1 MIQRERNPQIQALR
15 ALAAGLV
22 LIYHAKWIDGG
33 YIGVDIFYVI
43 SGFLITGILL
53 RELDLKS
60 TISLVAFYAR
70 RTKRLLPAS
79 FVVIFATAIAALIL
93 LPASMRQ
100 SLGKDVIAAST
111 YISNFLFALWEN
123 DYQNL
128 NSTPSPFIHF
138 WSLAVEEQF
147 YIFWPLFILIL
158 FRIGKRRAVFYGV
171 LITLVASFLFSLY
184 LTERAPIWAFYILP
198 TRAWEL
204 AAGALLVF
212 LPELKKFR
220 PVVAL
225 FSFVAI
231 CIATLIFDE
240 TTPFPG
246 IAALAPVVATVL
258 LLASRSKWPPILNV
272 IAQSRVTQ
280 WLGAISYPLYLWHW
294 PVLVI
299 PAIYLGEE
307 LTLVQ
312 TLLLLASTIL
322 LAGLTHRYI
331 ETPMREVKLS
341 HRKIFTF
348 AAVATI
354 FSIILGLTMYSQY
367 SNQIRIEIQSQD
379 QSSESVVE
387 FSLDDVRSKP
397 KINEDGCHIHIRQT
411 VSPRCEYGDPTSD
424 ETIVLYGDSHAAQ
437 WFPALDLI
445 GKKRGI
451 KIVSLTKSACP
462 SAEVIKELSSQY
474 DVKDCQAF
482 RDSSVARIN
491 KIKPL
496 AVILTGMQPFT
507 APYSDESARSWWLA
521 GESTVF
527 KRIKSATKFPIYLT
541 DTPLPRIDIPDCL
554 VAGRGAKCDT
564 SRPVAAEVAPGL
576 IPINPTPWLCTD
588 KCPAIVDGIIAY
600 RDKSHLTV
608 EMSRHLSVQLE
619 NALLRLGLF

>member
-1 MIQRERNPQIQALR
+1 MTQRERNPQIQALR

-53 RELDLKS
+53 RELDSKS

-79 FVVIFATAIAALIL
+79 FLVIFATGIAALIL

-100 SLGKDVIAAST
+100 SLGRDVIAAST

-158 FRIGKRRAVFYGV
+158 FRIGKHRAVFYGV
-171 LITLVASFLFSLY
+171 LTTLITSFLFSLY

-220 PVVAL
+220 SIVAL

-231 CIATLIFDE
+231 CVATVIFDK

-258 LLASRSKWPPILNV
+258 LLASRSKWPPLIDV
-272 IAQSRVTQ
+272 IAQSKVTQ

-294 PVLVI
+294 PLLVI
-299 PAIYLGEE
+299 PAIYLGKD
-307 LTLVQ
+307 LIFVQ
-312 TLLLLASTIL
+312 TVLLLALTVL
-322 LAGLTHRYI
+322 LADLTHRYV
-331 ETPMREVKLS
+331 ETPMRNAAFT
-341 HRKIFTF
+341 HRKILEL
-348 AAVATI
+348 AAIATTLSVA
-354 FSIILGLTMYSQY
+354 LGLTTYSQY
-367 SNQIRIEIQSQD
+367 SNYITIANGTKY
-379 QSSESVVE
+379 
-387 FSLDDVRSKP
+387 SLDEIRSKP
-397 KINEDGCHIHIRQT
+397 INNNDGCHIHIRQT
-411 VSPRCEYGDPTSD
+411 VSPKCEYGDLTSD
-424 ETIVLYGDSHAAQ
+424 KTIVLYGDSHAAQ
-437 WFPALDLI
+437 WLPALDLI

-491 KIKPL
+491 KITPL

-507 APYSDESARSWWLA
+507 APYSDVSARSWWLA
-521 GESTVF
+521 GESKVF
-527 KRIKSATKFPIYLT
+527 NRIKSATKFPIYLT
-541 DTPLPRIDIPDCL
+541 GTPLPQIDIPDCL
-554 VAGRGAKCDT
+554 VAGRGAACDT
-564 SRPVAAEVAPGL
+564 ARPIAAEVAPGL

-588 KCPAIVDGIIAY
+588 ICPAIVDGMIAY

-608 EMSRHLSVQLE
+608 EMSKHLSRELE

>member
-1 MIQRERNPQIQALR
+1 MTQRERNPQIQALR

-53 RELDLKS
+53 RELDSKS

-79 FVVIFATAIAALIL
+79 FLVISATGIAALIL

-128 NSTPSPFIHF
+128 NSTPSTFIHF

-158 FRIGKRRAVFYGV
+158 FRIGKHRAVFYGV
-171 LITLVASFLFSLY
+171 LTTLVTSFLFSLY

-198 TRAWEL
+198 TRSWEL

-220 PVVAL
+220 SIVAL

-231 CIATLIFDE
+231 CVATVIFDK

-258 LLASRSKWPPILNV
+258 LLASRNRWPPLIDV
-272 IAQSRVTQ
+272 IAQSKVTQ

-294 PVLVI
+294 PLLVI
-299 PAIYLGEE
+299 PAIYLGKD
-307 LTLVQ
+307 LIFVQ
-312 TLLLLASTIL
+312 TVLLLALTVL
-322 LAGLTHRYI
+322 LADLTHRYV
-331 ETPMREVKLS
+331 ETPMRNAAFT
-341 HRKIFTF
+341 HRKILEL
-348 AAVATI
+348 AAIATTLSVA
-354 FSIILGLTMYSQY
+354 LGLTTYSQY
-367 SNQIRIEIQSQD
+367 SNYITIANGTKY
-379 QSSESVVE
+379 
-387 FSLDDVRSKP
+387 SLDEIRSKP
-397 KINEDGCHIHIRQT
+397 INNNDGCHIHIRQT
-411 VSPRCEYGDPTSD
+411 VSPKCEYGDLTSD
-424 ETIVLYGDSHAAQ
+424 KTIVLYGDSHAAQ
-437 WFPALDLI
+437 WLPALDLI

-491 KIKPL
+491 KITPL

-507 APYSDESARSWWLA
+507 APYSDVSARSWWLA
-521 GESTVF
+521 GESKVF
-527 KRIKSATKFPIYLT
+527 NRIKSATKFPIYLT
-541 DTPLPRIDIPDCL
+541 GTPLPQIDIPDCL
-554 VAGRGAKCDT
+554 VAGRGAACDT
-564 SRPVAAEVAPGL
+564 ARPIAAEVAPGL

-588 KCPAIVDGIIAY
+588 ICPAIVDGIIAY

-608 EMSRHLSVQLE
+608 EMSKHLSRELE

>member
-22 LIYHAKWIDGG
+22 LIYHAKWIEGG

-53 RELDLKS
+53 RELDSKS

-79 FVVIFATAIAALIL
+79 FVVIFATGIAALIL
-93 LPASMRQ
+93 LPVSMRQ
-100 SLGKDVIAAST
+100 SLGRDLIAAST

-158 FRIGKRRAVFYGV
+158 FRIGEHRAVLYGV
-171 LITLVASFLFSLY
+171 LTTFVASFLFSLY

-225 FSFVAI
+225 FSFLAI
-231 CIATLIFDE
+231 CIATLIFDK

-246 IAALAPVVATVL
+246 IAAIAPVVATVL
-258 LLASRSKWPPILNV
+258 LLASRSKWPPLINV

-312 TLLLLASTIL
+312 TALLLALTVL
-322 LAGLTHRYI
+322 LAGLTHRYV
-331 ETPMREVKLS
+331 EAPMREVKLS
-341 HRKIFTF
+341 HRKVFTF
-348 AAVATI
+348 AAIATST
-354 FSIILGLTMYSQY
+354 SILIGGLTYIQH
-367 SNQIRIEIQSQD
+367 SNSIAIDSGFT
-379 QSSESVVE
+379 V
-387 FSLDDVRSKP
+387 SLDDVRSKP

-411 VSPRCEYGDPTSD
+411 VSPRCEYGDLTSD
-424 ETIVLYGDSHAAQ
+424 QTIVLYGDSHAAQ

-527 KRIKSATKFPIYLT
+527 NRIKSATKFPIYLT
-541 DTPLPRIDIPDCL
+541 DTPLPQIDIPDCL

-564 SRPVAAEVAPGL
+564 SRPVAAEVARGL
-576 IPINPTPWLCTD
+576 IPINPTPWLCTE
-588 KCPAIVDGIIAY
+588 KCPAVVDGLVAY

-608 EMSRHLSVQLE
+608 EMSKHLSVRLE

>member
-53 RELDLKS
+53 RELDSKS

-79 FVVIFATAIAALIL
+79 FVVIFTTALAALIL

-158 FRIGKRRAVFYGV
+158 FRIGKHRAVFYGV
-171 LITLVASFLFSLY
+171 LTTLVASFLFSLY

-212 LPELKKFR
+212 LPELRKFR

-231 CIATLIFDE
+231 CIATLIFDR

-341 HRKIFTF
+341 DHKVFTF
-348 AAVATI
+348 AAIATSA
-354 FSIILGLTMYSQY
+354 SILIGGLTYIQH
-367 SNQIRIEIQSQD
+367 SNSIAID
-379 QSSESVVE
+379 NGFTV
-387 FSLDDVRSKP
+387 SLADVRSKP

-411 VSPRCEYGDPTSD
+411 VSPRCEYGDLTSD

-527 KRIKSATKFPIYLT
+527 NRIKSATKFPIYLT
-541 DTPLPRIDIPDCL
+541 DTPLPQIDIPDCL
-554 VAGRGAKCDT
+554 VAGRNAKCDT

-588 KCPAIVDGIIAY
+588 KCPAVVDGIVAY

-608 EMSRHLSVQLE
+608 EMSKHLSVQLE

>member
-53 RELDLKS
+53 RELDSKS

-70 RTKRLLPAS
+70 RTKILLPAS
-79 FVVIFATAIAALIL
+79 FVVIFTTALAALIL

-147 YIFWPLFILIL
+147 YIFWPLFILVL
-158 FRIGKRRAVFYGV
+158 FRIGKHRAVFYGV
-171 LITLVASFLFSLY
+171 LTTLVASFLFSLY

-212 LPELKKFR
+212 LPELRKFR

-231 CIATLIFDE
+231 CIATLIFDR

-258 LLASRSKWPPILNV
+258 LLASRSKWPPLINV

-307 LTLVQ
+307 LTLVH
-312 TLLLLASTIL
+312 TLLLLSSTIL

-341 HRKIFTF
+341 DRKVFIF
-348 AAVATI
+348 AAIATSA
-354 FSIILGLTMYSQY
+354 SILIGGLTYIQH
-367 SNQIRIEIQSQD
+367 SNSIAIGNGFT
-379 QSSESVVE
+379 V
-387 FSLDDVRSKP
+387 SLADVRSKP

-411 VSPRCEYGDPTSD
+411 VSPRCEYGDLTSD

-521 GESTVF
+521 GESIVF
-527 KRIKSATKFPIYLT
+527 NRIKSATEFPIYLT
-541 DTPLPRIDIPDCL
+541 DTPLPQIDIPDCL

-608 EMSRHLSVQLE
+608 EMSKHLSVQLE

>member
-1 MIQRERNPQIQALR
+1 MTQRERNPQIQALR

-53 RELDLKS
+53 RELDSKS

-79 FVVIFATAIAALIL
+79 FAVIVATAIAAVVL

-128 NSTPSPFIHF
+128 NSTPSPFIHY

-158 FRIGKRRAVFYGV
+158 FRIGKHRAVFYGV
-171 LITLVASFLFSLY
+171 LTTLVASFLFSLY

-225 FSFVAI
+225 FSLVAI
-231 CIATLIFDE
+231 CVATVIFDK

-258 LLASRSKWPPILNV
+258 LLATRSKWPPLIDV
-272 IAQSRVTQ
+272 IARSKATQ

-299 PAIYLGEE
+299 PAIYLGKD
-307 LTLVQ
+307 LTFVQ
-312 TLLLLASTIL
+312 TVSLLALTVL
-322 LAGLTHRYI
+322 LAGLTHRYV
-331 ETPMREVKLS
+331 ETPMRNAAFT
-341 HRKIFTF
+341 HRKILEL
-348 AAVATI
+348 AAIATTLSVA
-354 FSIILGLTMYSQY
+354 LGLTTYSQY
-367 SNQIRIEIQSQD
+367 SNNITIANGTKY
-379 QSSESVVE
+379 
-387 FSLDDVRSKP
+387 SLDEIRSKP
-397 KINEDGCHIHIRQT
+397 INNNDGCHIHIRQT
-411 VSPRCEYGDPTSD
+411 VSPKCEYGDLTSD
-424 ETIVLYGDSHAAQ
+424 KTIVLYGDSHAAQ
-437 WFPALDLI
+437 WLPALDLI

-491 KIKPL
+491 KITPL

-507 APYSDESARSWWLA
+507 APYSDVSARSWWLA
-521 GESTVF
+521 GESKVF
-527 KRIKSATKFPIYLT
+527 NRIKSATKFPIYLT
-541 DTPLPRIDIPDCL
+541 DTPLPQIDIPDCL
-554 VAGRGAKCDT
+554 VAGRGAACDT
-564 SRPVAAEVAPGL
+564 ARPIAAEVAPGL

-588 KCPAIVDGIIAY
+588 TCPAIVDGIVAY

-608 EMSRHLSVQLE
+608 EMSEHLSVQLE

>member
-1 MIQRERNPQIQALR
+1 MIAKERNPQIQALR
-15 ALAAGLV
+15 ALAALLV
-22 LIYHAKWIDGG
+22 LIYHAKWLDGG

-43 SGFLITGILL
+43 SGFLITGILV
-53 RELDLKS
+53 RELDSKN

-79 FVVIFATAIAALIL
+79 FLVIFATGIAGFIF
-93 LPASMRQ
+93 LPASMRETF
-100 SLGKDVIAAST
+100 GKDLIAAST
-111 YISNFLFALWEN
+111 YVSNFLFALWEN

-147 YIFWPLFILIL
+147 YLFWPFFILIL
-158 FRIGKRRAVFYGV
+158 FRIGKRRAVLYGV
-171 LITLVASFLFSLY
+171 IATLVLSFLFSLY

-212 LPELKKFR
+212 LPELKRAR
-220 PVVAL
+220 PLLAL
-225 FSFVAI
+225 TALI
-231 CIATLIFDE
+231 TLGAGTIIFNE

-246 IAALAPVVATVL
+246 TAALVPVIATVL
-258 LLASRSKWPPILNV
+258 LLASRHQWPPFIDA
-272 IAQSRVTQ
+272 IAKSRTTQ

-299 PAIYLGEE
+299 PAIYIGKELG
-307 LTLVQ
+307 TLQ
-312 TLLLLASTIL
+312 ITLLLALTVI
-322 LAGLTHRYI
+322 LAGLTHRFV
-331 ETPMREVKLS
+331 EAPLRDAKVSQLNVFK
-341 HRKIFTF
+341 F
-348 AAVATI
+348 AALATSVSVI
-354 FSIILGLTMYSQY
+354 VGGLTYLQH
-367 SNQIRIEIQSQD
+367 SNTITISETVEI
-379 QSSESVVE
+379 
-387 FSLDDVRSKP
+387 SLDQVRSKP

-411 VSPRCEYGDPTSD
+411 VSPRCEYGDTSSKQ
-424 ETIVLYGDSHAAQ
+424 TIVLYGDSHAAQ

-451 KIVSLTKSACP
+451 KIISLTKSACP

-496 AVILTGMQPFT
+496 AVIMTGMQPFT

-521 GESTVF
+521 GETKVF
-527 KRIKSATKFPIYLT
+527 NRIKSATKFPIYLT
-541 DTPLPRIDIPDCL
+541 DTPLPQVDIPDCL
-554 VAGRGAKCDT
+554 VAGRGDACDT
-564 SRPVAAEVAPGL
+564 AKPIAAEVAPGL

-588 KCPAIVDGIIAY
+588 KCPAVVDGIIAY

-608 EMSRHLSVQLE
+608 EMSKHLSRELE
-619 NALLRLGLF
+619 IALVRLGLF

>member
-1 MIQRERNPQIQALR
+1 MTQRERNPQIQALR

-53 RELDLKS
+53 RELDSKS

-79 FVVIFATAIAALIL
+79 FAVIVATAIAAVVL

-158 FRIGKRRAVFYGV
+158 FRIGKHRAVFYGV
-171 LITLVASFLFSLY
+171 LTTLIASFLFSLY

-220 PVVAL
+220 SIVAL
-225 FSFVAI
+225 LSFLALAVA
-231 CIATLIFDE
+231 TVIFDK

-258 LLASRSKWPPILNV
+258 LLASRSKWPPLIDV
-272 IAQSRVTQ
+272 IARSKVTQ

-299 PAIYLGEE
+299 PAIYLGKD
-307 LTLVQ
+307 LTYVQ
-312 TLLLLASTIL
+312 TVLLLALTVL
-322 LAGLTHRYI
+322 LADLTHRYV
-331 ETPMREVKLS
+331 EAPMRDAAFT
-341 HRKIFTF
+341 HRKILKL
-348 AAVATI
+348 AAIATTL
-354 FSIILGLTMYSQY
+354 SVSLGLTTYSQY
-367 SNQIRIEIQSQD
+367 SNNITMADGTQY
-379 QSSESVVE
+379 
-387 FSLDDVRSKP
+387 SLDEIRSKP
-397 KINEDGCHIHIRQT
+397 INNNDGCHIHIRQT
-411 VSPRCEYGDPTSD
+411 VSPKCEYGDLTS
-424 ETIVLYGDSHAAQ
+424 EKTIVLYGDSHAAQ
-437 WFPALDLI
+437 WLPALDLI
-445 GKKRGI
+445 GKTRGI

-491 KIKPL
+491 MIKPL

-507 APYSDESARSWWLA
+507 APYSDVSARSWWLA
-521 GESTVF
+521 GESKVF
-527 KRIKSATKFPIYLT
+527 NRIKSATKFPIYLT
-541 DTPLPRIDIPDCL
+541 DTPLPQIDIPDCL
-554 VAGRGAKCDT
+554 VAGRGATCDT
-564 SRPVAAEVAPGL
+564 ARPIAAEVAPGL

-588 KCPAIVDGIIAY
+588 ICPAIVDGKIAY

-608 EMSRHLSVQLE
+608 EMSKHLSRELE

>member
-1 MIQRERNPQIQALR
+1 MTQRERNPQIQALR

-22 LIYHAKWIDGG
+22 LIYHAKWFDGG

-43 SGFLITGILL
+43 SGFLITGILV
-53 RELDLKS
+53 RELDAKGR
-60 TISLVAFYAR
+60 ISLGAFYAR

-79 FVVIFATAIAALIL
+79 FVVVIVTGVTALIL
-93 LPASMRQ
+93 LPVSMRQ
-100 SLGKDVIAAST
+100 TLGKDLIAAAT

-128 NSTPSPFIHF
+128 NSTPSPYIHF

-147 YIFWPLFILIL
+147 YIFWPLFIFIL
-158 FRIGKRRAVFYGV
+158 FRIGKHRAVIYGV
-171 LITLVASFLFSLY
+171 LATFVGSFLFSLY

-220 PVVAL
+220 PLVAL
-225 FSFVAI
+225 IAFVTI
-231 CIATLIFDE
+231 CLTTYLFDE
-240 TTPFPG
+240 ATPFPG
-246 IAALAPVVATVL
+246 IAALAPVIATII
-258 LLASRSKWPPILNV
+258 LLASRSQWPPVINL

-299 PAIYLGEE
+299 PAIYMGSDLNF
-307 LTLVQ
+307 VQ
-312 TLLLLASTIL
+312 TALLLGLTVL
-322 LAGLTHRYI
+322 LAGLTHRYV
-331 ETPMREVKLS
+331 ETPMRNATMSNRRVL
-341 HRKIFTF
+341 RLAT
-348 AAVATI
+348 AATI
-354 FSIILGLTMYSQY
+354 LSIVLGLTTYTQY
-367 SNQIRIEIQSQD
+367 SNNISIGGGTTY
-379 QSSESVVE
+379 
-387 FSLDDVRSKP
+387 SLDQIRSKP
-397 KINEDGCHIHIRQT
+397 INNNDGCHIHIRQT
-411 VSPRCEYGDPTSD
+411 VSPRCEYGDISSKK
-424 ETIVLYGDSHAAQ
+424 TIVLYGDSHAAQ
-437 WFPALDLI
+437 WLPALDLI

-474 DVKDCQAF
+474 DVDDCQAF

-491 KIKPL
+491 RIKPL

-507 APYSDESARSWWLA
+507 APYSDEDARPWWLA
-521 GESTVF
+521 GETKVF
-527 KRIKSATKFPIYLT
+527 NRIKSATQFPIYLT
-541 DTPLPRIDIPDCL
+541 DTPLPQVDIPDCL
-554 VAGRGAKCDT
+554 VTGRGAACDT
-564 SRPVAAEVAPGL
+564 ARPIAGEVAPGL

-588 KCPAIVDGIIAY
+588 RCPAVVDGIIAY

-608 EMSRHLSVQLE
+608 EMSKHLSRDLE
-619 NALLRLGLF
+619 IALVRLGLF

>member
-53 RELDLKS
+53 RELDSKG

-79 FVVIFATAIAALIL
+79 FVVIFTTALAALIL

-158 FRIGKRRAVFYGV
+158 FRIGKHRAVFYGV
-171 LITLVASFLFSLY
+171 LTTLVASFLFSLY

-212 LPELKKFR
+212 LPELRKFR

-231 CIATLIFDE
+231 CIATLIFDR

-258 LLASRSKWPPILNV
+258 LLASRSKWPPLINV

-341 HRKIFTF
+341 DHKVFTF
-348 AAVATI
+348 AAIATSA
-354 FSIILGLTMYSQY
+354 SILIGGLTYIQH
-367 SNQIRIEIQSQD
+367 SNSIAID
-379 QSSESVVE
+379 NGFTV
-387 FSLDDVRSKP
+387 SLADVRSKP

-411 VSPRCEYGDPTSD
+411 VSPRCEYGDLTSD

-527 KRIKSATKFPIYLT
+527 NRIKSATKFPIYLT
-541 DTPLPRIDIPDCL
+541 DTPLPQIDIPDCL
-554 VAGRGAKCDT
+554 VAGRNAKCDT

-588 KCPAIVDGIIAY
+588 KCPAVVDGIVAY

-608 EMSRHLSVQLE
+608 EMSKHLSVQLE

>member
-1 MIQRERNPQIQALR
+1 MTQRERNPQIQALR

-53 RELDLKS
+53 RELDSKS

-79 FVVIFATAIAALIL
+79 FLVIFATGIAALIL

-158 FRIGKRRAVFYGV
+158 FRIGKHRAVFYGV
-171 LITLVASFLFSLY
+171 LTTLVTSFLFSLY

-220 PVVAL
+220 SIVAL

-231 CIATLIFDE
+231 CVATVIFDK

-258 LLASRSKWPPILNV
+258 LLASRSKWPPLIDV
-272 IAQSRVTQ
+272 IAQSKVTQ

-294 PVLVI
+294 PLLVI
-299 PAIYLGEE
+299 PAIYLGKD
-307 LTLVQ
+307 LIFVQ
-312 TLLLLASTIL
+312 TVLLLALTVL
-322 LAGLTHRYI
+322 LADLTHRYV
-331 ETPMREVKLS
+331 ETPMRNAAFT
-341 HRKIFTF
+341 HRKILEL
-348 AAVATI
+348 AAIATTLSVA
-354 FSIILGLTMYSQY
+354 LGLTTYSQY
-367 SNQIRIEIQSQD
+367 SNYITIANGTKY
-379 QSSESVVE
+379 
-387 FSLDDVRSKP
+387 SLDEIRSKP
-397 KINEDGCHIHIRQT
+397 INNNDGCHIHIRQT
-411 VSPRCEYGDPTSD
+411 VSPKCEYGDLTSD
-424 ETIVLYGDSHAAQ
+424 KTIVLYGDSHAAQ
-437 WFPALDLI
+437 WLPALDLI

-491 KIKPL
+491 KITPL

-507 APYSDESARSWWLA
+507 APYSDVSARSWWLA
-521 GESTVF
+521 GESKVF
-527 KRIKSATKFPIYLT
+527 NRIKSATKFPIYLT
-541 DTPLPRIDIPDCL
+541 GTPLPQIDIPDCL
-554 VAGRGAKCDT
+554 VAGRGAACDT
-564 SRPVAAEVAPGL
+564 ARPIAAEVAPGL

-588 KCPAIVDGIIAY
+588 ICPAIVDGMIAY

-608 EMSRHLSVQLE
+608 EMSKHLSRELE

>member
-1 MIQRERNPQIQALR
+1 MIAKERNPQIQALR
-15 ALAAGLV
+15 ALAALLV
-22 LIYHAKWIDGG
+22 LIYHAKWLDGG

-43 SGFLITGILL
+43 SGFLVTGILV
-53 RELDLKS
+53 RELDTKNI
-60 TISLVAFYAR
+60 ISLVAFYAR

-79 FVVIFATAIAALIL
+79 FLVIFATGIAGFIF
-93 LPASMRQ
+93 LPASMRE
-100 SLGKDVIAAST
+100 SFGKDLIAAST
-111 YISNFLFALWEN
+111 YVSNFLFALWEN

-128 NSTPSPFIHF
+128 NSMPSPFIHF

-147 YIFWPLFILIL
+147 YLFWPVFILIL
-158 FRIGKRRAVFYGV
+158 FRIGKRRAVLYGV
-171 LITLVASFLFSLY
+171 IATLVLSFLFSLY

-212 LPELKKFR
+212 LPELKRAR
-220 PVVAL
+220 PLLAL
-225 FSFVAI
+225 
-231 CIATLIFDE
+231 IALLALGAGTIIFNE

-246 IAALAPVVATVL
+246 SAALVPVIATVL
-258 LLASRSKWPPILNV
+258 LLASRSQWPPFIDV
-272 IAQSRVTQ
+272 IAKSRTTQ

-299 PAIYLGEE
+299 PAIYTGEE
-307 LTLVQ
+307 LDTLQ
-312 TLLLLASTIL
+312 TTLLLALTVI
-322 LAGLTHRYI
+322 LAGLTHRYV
-331 ETPMREVKLS
+331 EAPMRDAKVSQRNVFK
-341 HRKIFTF
+341 F
-348 AAVATI
+348 AALVTSVSVAI
-354 FSIILGLTMYSQY
+354 GGLTYTQH
-367 SNQIRIEIQSQD
+367 SNTITIAETVEI
-379 QSSESVVE
+379 
-387 FSLDDVRSKP
+387 SLDQVRSKP

-411 VSPRCEYGDPTSD
+411 VSPRCEYGDTSSKQ
-424 ETIVLYGDSHAAQ
+424 TIVLYGDSHAAQ
-437 WFPALDLI
+437 WFPALDMI

-491 KIKPL
+491 EIKPL

-521 GESTVF
+521 GETKVF
-527 KRIKSATKFPIYLT
+527 NRIKSATQFPIYLT
-541 DTPLPRIDIPDCL
+541 DTPLPQVDIPDCL
-554 VAGRGAKCDT
+554 VAGRGAACDT
-564 SRPVAAEVAPGL
+564 AKPIAAEVAPGL

-588 KCPAIVDGIIAY
+588 KCPAVVDGIIAY

-608 EMSRHLSVQLE
+608 EMSKHLSRELE
-619 NALLRLGLF
+619 IALDRLGLF

>member
-53 RELDLKS
+53 RELDSKS

-79 FVVIFATAIAALIL
+79 FVVIFTTALAALIL

-158 FRIGKRRAVFYGV
+158 FRVGKHRAVFYGV
-171 LITLVASFLFSLY
+171 ITTLVASFLFSLY

-212 LPELKKFR
+212 LPELRKFR

-231 CIATLIFDE
+231 CIATLIFDR

-258 LLASRSKWPPILNV
+258 LLASRSKWPPLINV

-341 HRKIFTF
+341 DRKVFTF
-348 AAVATI
+348 AAIATSA
-354 FSIILGLTMYSQY
+354 SILIGGLTYIQH
-367 SNQIRIEIQSQD
+367 SNSIAID
-379 QSSESVVE
+379 NGFTV
-387 FSLDDVRSKP
+387 SLADVRSKP

-411 VSPRCEYGDPTSD
+411 VSPRCEYGDLTSG

-491 KIKPL
+491 RIKPL
-496 AVILTGMQPFT
+496 VVILTGMQPFT

-521 GESTVF
+521 GESIVF
-527 KRIKSATKFPIYLT
+527 SRIKNATKFPIYLT
-541 DTPLPRIDIPDCL
+541 DTPLPQIDIPDCL
-554 VAGRGAKCDT
+554 VANRGAKCDT

-588 KCPAIVDGIIAY
+588 KCPAVVDGIVAY

-608 EMSRHLSVQLE
+608 EMSAHLSVQLE

>member
-53 RELDLKS
+53 RELDSKS

-79 FVVIFATAIAALIL
+79 FVVIFATALAALIL

-158 FRIGKRRAVFYGV
+158 FRIGKHRAVFYGV
-171 LITLVASFLFSLY
+171 LTTLVTSFLFSFY

-225 FSFVAI
+225 VSFVAI
-231 CIATLIFDE
+231 CIATLIFDK

-246 IAALAPVVATVL
+246 VAALAPVVATVL
-258 LLASRSKWPPILNV
+258 LLASRSKWPPLINV

-307 LTLVQ
+307 LTLIQ
-312 TLLLLASTIL
+312 TILLLALTVL
-322 LAGLTHRYI
+322 LAGLTHRYV
-331 ETPMREVKLS
+331 EAPMREVTLS
-341 HRKIFTF
+341 HRRIFTF
-348 AAVATI
+348 AAIATSA
-354 FSIILGLTMYSQY
+354 SILIGGLTYIQH
-367 SNQIRIEIQSQD
+367 SNSIAIDSGFT
-379 QSSESVVE
+379 V
-387 FSLDDVRSKP
+387 SLDDVRSKP
-397 KINEDGCHIHIRQT
+397 KINEDGCHIHLRQT
-411 VSPRCEYGDPTSD
+411 VSPRCEYGDLTSD
-424 ETIVLYGDSHAAQ
+424 QTIVLYGDSHAAQ

-527 KRIKSATKFPIYLT
+527 NRIKSATKFPIYLT
-541 DTPLPRIDIPDCL
+541 DTPLPQIDIPDCL

-564 SRPVAAEVAPGL
+564 SRPVDAEVAPGL

-588 KCPAIVDGIIAY
+588 TCPAIVDGLVAY

-608 EMSRHLSVQLE
+608 VMSEHLSVRLE

>member
-53 RELDLKS
+53 RELDSRS

-79 FVVIFATAIAALIL
+79 FVVIFVTGIAALIL

-100 SLGKDVIAAST
+100 SLGKDLIAAAT

-147 YIFWPLFILIL
+147 YIFWPLFIVIL
-158 FRIGKRRAVFYGV
+158 FRIGKHRAVFYGV
-171 LITLVASFLFSLY
+171 LTTLVTSFLFSLH

-231 CIATLIFDE
+231 CFATLIFDK

-246 IAALAPVVATVL
+246 IAALAPVAATVL
-258 LLASRSKWPPILNV
+258 LLASRSKWPPLIDV
-272 IAQSRVTQ
+272 IARSKVTQ
-280 WLGAISYPLYLWHW
+280 WLGTISYPLYLWHW

-299 PAIYLGEE
+299 PAIYLGKD
-307 LTLVQ
+307 LTFVQ
-312 TLLLLASTIL
+312 TVSLLALTVIL
-322 LAGLTHRYI
+322 ADLTHRYVEAPI
-331 ETPMREVKLS
+331 RDAGLANRRILKL
-341 HRKIFTF
+341 
-348 AAVATI
+348 AVIATML
-354 FSIILGLTMYSQY
+354 SVALGLTMYSQY
-367 SNQIRIEIQSQD
+367 SNNITIAD
-379 QSSESVVE
+379 GTKY
-387 FSLDDVRSKP
+387 SLDEIRSKP
-397 KINEDGCHIHIRQT
+397 INNNDGCHIHIRQT
-411 VSPRCEYGDPTSD
+411 VSPKCEYGDLTSD
-424 ETIVLYGDSHAAQ
+424 KTIVLYGDSHAAQ
-437 WFPALDLI
+437 WLPALDLI
-445 GKKRGI
+445 GQTRGI

-491 KIKPL
+491 KTKPL

-507 APYSDESARSWWLA
+507 APYSDVSARSWWLT
-521 GESTVF
+521 GESKVF
-527 KRIKSATKFPIYLT
+527 NRIKSATKFPIYLT
-541 DTPLPRIDIPDCL
+541 DTPLPQIDIPDCL
-554 VAGRGAKCDT
+554 VAGRGATCDT
-564 SRPVAAEVAPGL
+564 ARPIAAEVAPGL
-576 IPINPTPWLCTD
+576 IPINPTPWLCAET
-588 KCPAIVDGIIAY
+588 CPAIVDGIIAY

-608 EMSRHLSVQLE
+608 EMSKHLSRELE